1 MRRIAVVLALV
12 GLLGC
17 SDDAGTVQEATVV
30 MTDRRLVPLSA
41 NVDPERAAAETFA
54 AIDQFA
60 RGRYAPV
67 RLRFTNAPDSQIPV
81 LRREAIR
88 RGVAG
93 ENLVFV
99 TDAGFKGAGGRA
111 TVEATTLVAV
121 PPLCG
126 KRILSSYTFSDT
138 RPDPRLGCA
147 NAVALAEQVADPG
160 DLVSG
165 SRGGPFPSEV
175 LMVEAQP

>member
-1 MRRIAVVLALV
+1 MRAIAGLLALV
-12 GLLGC
+12 ALLGC
-17 SDDAGTVQEATVV
+17 SDGAQTVQEPTVV

-41 NVDPERAAAETFA
+41 NPDPERAAAETFA

-67 RLRFTNAPDSQIPV
+67 RLRFTNAPDSQIAV

-88 RGVAG
+88 RGVSAD
-93 ENLVFV
+93 NLVFA
-99 TDAGFKGAGGRA
+99 TDAALKGAGGRA

-121 PPLCG
+121 APLCG

-165 SRGGPFPSEV
+165 SQGGPFPSEI
-175 LMVEAQP
+175 LMVEAQR